1 MLKTLAGLVIGVAGA
16 VLLASIVIDA
26 GYLAFASEDFALRMA
41 LSLVGL
47 FMVHQGY
54 RLVTSSRAGGAR
66 K

>member
-1 MLKTLAGLVIGVAGA
+1 MLKTLAGLVVGVAGA

-26 GYLAFASEDFALRMA
+26 EYLAFASDDFALRMG

-54 RLVTSSRAGGAR
+54 RLVTSSRESGGR